1 MGLELT
7 LSLVT
12 LFQWD
17 DSVQLSKNLLLSKSI
32 EDIERK
38 ASLILSQ
45 GNPLLM
51 NGMRPV
57 TPNVVYVGMMQC
69 RPAKKLP
76 DDIQKVRNKKNNSEK

>member
-1 MGLELT
+1 MWELT

-17 DSVQLSKNLLLSKSI
+17 DSVQLSKILPLSKSI

>member
-1 MGLELT
+1 MT
-7 LSLVT
+7 
-12 LFQWD
+12 
-17 DSVQLSKNLLLSKSI
+17 I

-69 RPAKKLP
+69 RPPKKLP
-76 DDIQKVRNKKNNSEK
+76 EDIQKVRNRIELFQYTKLE

>member
-1 MGLELT
+1 MT
-7 LSLVT
+7 
-12 LFQWD
+12 
-17 DSVQLSKNLLLSKSI
+17 I

-69 RPAKKLP
+69 RPPKKLP
-76 DDIQKVRNKKNNSEK
+76 EDIQKVSKNVKPILSITF

>member
-1 MGLELT
+1 MGLQLT

-17 DSVQLSKNLLLSKSI
+17 DSVQLSKILPLSKSI

-76 DDIQKVRNKKNNSEK
+76 DDIQKVRNKENNS

>member
-1 MGLELT
+1 MIVFNYQKILP
-7 LSLVT
+7 
-12 LFQWD
+12 
-17 DSVQLSKNLLLSKSI
+17 LSKSI

>member
-17 DSVQLSKNLLLSKSI
+17 DSVQLSKILPLSKSI